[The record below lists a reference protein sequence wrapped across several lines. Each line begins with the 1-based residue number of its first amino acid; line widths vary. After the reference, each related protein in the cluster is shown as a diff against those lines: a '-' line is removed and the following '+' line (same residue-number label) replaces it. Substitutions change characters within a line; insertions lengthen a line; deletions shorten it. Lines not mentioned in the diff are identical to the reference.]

1 MKITD
6 YIPKGKE
13 NAVTR
18 TELVIR
24 TGICDRKVRQE
35 IENARAGGAII
46 CNDQDGK
53 DTPLRDCLRKN
64 GNRSSPVSM
73 PNIWAQDK
81 HRALSILWR
90 QKTMRKTLKE
100 AGYTV

>member
-35 IENARAGGAII
+35 IENARADGAII

-53 DTPLRDCLRKN
+53 GYYLPESNDEIYRAYK
-64 GNRSSPVSM
+64 
-73 PNIWAQDK
+73 QDK
-81 HRALSILWR
+81 HRALSILRR